1 MNRHKLKVLK
11 VDKKNRTVTVD
22 VCYEPTFLE
31 HVDFPIWN
39 GEIKSLD
46 ELVQMWEEID
56 KEELEKKYP
65 KGSA

>member
-11 VDKKNRTVTVD
+11 VDKKNKTITVD

-31 HVDFPIWN
+31 HVDLPIWR
-39 GEIKSLD
+39 GELKSLD
-46 ELVQMWEEID
+46 ELIQMWEEID